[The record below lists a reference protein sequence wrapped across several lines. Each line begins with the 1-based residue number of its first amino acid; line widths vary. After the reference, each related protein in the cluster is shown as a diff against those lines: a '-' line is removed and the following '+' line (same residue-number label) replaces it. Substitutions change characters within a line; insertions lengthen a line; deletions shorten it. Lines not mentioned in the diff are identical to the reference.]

1 MAEETLQKGQKQ
13 HTPATIPPKQVE
25 EPSAAAAEEPEID
38 DLLMDENY
46 ETQED
51 IL

>member
-1 MAEETLQKGQKQ
+1 MEE
-13 HTPATIPPKQVE
+13 
-25 EPSAAAAEEPEID
+25 SAAAAAAEPEID

-51 IL
+51 ILDRQVALCIPTARKIGEK